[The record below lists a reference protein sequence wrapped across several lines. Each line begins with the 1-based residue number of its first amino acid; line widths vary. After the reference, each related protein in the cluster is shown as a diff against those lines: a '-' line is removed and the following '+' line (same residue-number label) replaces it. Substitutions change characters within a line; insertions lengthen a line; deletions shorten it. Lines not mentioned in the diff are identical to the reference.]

1 MLRGRRK
8 RNLSDRRRRNINY
21 RRRRRNICGAGFGRP
36 SLQKSPIPNRYVYSL
51 RNSKVIGHTENEE
64 KDRFRMEKNE
74 GILLMA
80 FWGIA
85 FKIN

>member
-1 MLRGRRK
+1 MTGG
-8 RNLSDRRRRNINY
+8 
-21 RRRRRNICGAGFGRP
+21 GAVAAAGGGA
-36 SLQKSPIPNRYVYSL
+36 SPWPPAGVVASRYL
-51 RNSKVIGHTENEE
+51 WNSKVIGHTENEE